1 MRAAGGSWTS
11 FFERAL
17 DFLYPR
23 KCPLCGLLSS
33 ASPCAAC
40 YDEFKLSDPFLMTL
54 NESESP
60 LAYRAAKY
68 RYEGRAAQAVRRLK
82 YGRSTSLTEV
92 LANDFAGSF
101 ERLGFEP
108 DLVAPVPIHWGRRMD
123 RGFNQ
128 SDLLSSRLPNVD
140 RSALIRVRRT
150 RPQVGLSRE
159 ERQKNIKGAFRAS
172 PAVVGK
178 HVLLVDDVFTSGHTA
193 RECALALREAGAVE
207 VGILTLCAGD
217 K

>member
-1 MRAAGGSWTS
+1 MRAVGGSWTS

-17 DFLYPR
+17 DFVYPR

-33 ASPCAAC
+33 ASPCEPC
-40 YDEFKLSDPFLMTL
+40 YGEFKLSEPFLMTL
-54 NESESP
+54 SEGESP

-82 YGRSTSLTEV
+82 YNRSTSLTDV
-92 LANDFAGSF
+92 LAKDLAESF
-101 ERLGFEP
+101 HQLGFQP
-108 DLVAPVPIHWGRRMD
+108 DLVVPVPIHWSRRMD

-128 SDLLSSRLPNVD
+128 SDLLSSQLPSVD
-140 RSALIRVRRT
+140 RFALRRVRRT

-172 PAVVGK
+172 SKVAGK
-178 HVLLVDDVFTSGHTA
+178 QVLLVDDVFTSGHTA
-193 RECALALREAGAVE
+193 RECALALREAGAIE